1 VIKVKNIPYGVSNYK
16 ELIEEKY
23 YYVDKTMYLS
33 KLEETA
39 KTVIYLRPGR
49 FGKTLFT
56 SMMYYYYD
64 VNSSSDFET
73 LFKDTYVYD
82 NPTPNKNNYYVLKF
96 DFSGLTTLNMTESE
110 LKEMFN
116 LKVLNSINE
125 FMSKYNFDFEIN
137 TELKEPNLLLLSLL
151 SKLKE
156 MLDSKDENKT
166 LKHKLYIIVDEYD
179 NFTNG
184 VLEGDTSLFESV
196 VTKNGFVKSFYAAI
210 KEYKGNGVV
219 DRFFA
224 TGICPVT
231 LNSMTTGFN
240 IATDISLESKYNSMV
255 GLTHEEVRKLI
266 SELEISSDEQ
276 DKIYNIMLEHY
287 DGYLFSKNLTKEDK
301 VFNGTLVMYF
311 LKKYID
317 DNKNIPEE
325 LYDNNITVN
334 YEKIEN
340 LLKLQNNTFYKD
352 IISDI
357 LDNNKITSVLVSM
370 FNLVAGFNKE
380 DIISLLYYFGY
391 LTISGK
397 SSITSDIIFKVPN
410 ECMRL
415 AYNSYF
421 EKMLEEADIVRDNEE
436 EVSAINEVVDTG
448 RIDKITNYVS
458 KLLKNTSNRLFIHM
472 NEGYIELLYKTILR
486 KASIFDTRIEYELYN
501 GYADIYIEGN
511 IDYQIIIEIKY
522 LSKKDKSEYKKK
534 LEEGISQVNGYA
546 LDERI
551 DKDKVKKY
559 VVVFIGDELKILE
572 SVE

>member
-1 VIKVKNIPYGVSNYK
+1 MIKVKNIPYGVSNYK
-16 ELIEEKY
+16 ELIEKNCL
-23 YYVDKTMYLS
+23 YVDKTMFLS
-33 KLEETA
+33 ELENIFNP
-39 KTVIYLRPGR
+39 VIYLRPGR

-156 MLDSKDENKT
+156 LLDSKDENKT

-266 SELEISSDEQ
+266 SELEIEKEEQ

-287 DGYLFSKNLTKEDK
+287 DGYLFSKNLTKED
-301 VFNGTLVMYF
+301 
-311 LKKYID
+311 
-317 DNKNIPEE
+317 
-325 LYDNNITVN
+325 
-334 YEKIEN
+334 
-340 LLKLQNNTFYKD
+340 
-352 IISDI
+352 
-357 LDNNKITSVLVSM
+357 
-370 FNLVAGFNKE
+370 
-380 DIISLLYYFGY
+380 
-391 LTISGK
+391 
-397 SSITSDIIFKVPN
+397 
-410 ECMRL
+410 
-415 AYNSYF
+415 
-421 EKMLEEADIVRDNEE
+421 
-436 EVSAINEVVDTG
+436 
-448 RIDKITNYVS
+448 
-458 KLLKNTSNRLFIHM
+458 
-472 NEGYIELLYKTILR
+472 
-486 KASIFDTRIEYELYN
+486 
-501 GYADIYIEGN
+501 
-511 IDYQIIIEIKY
+511 
-522 LSKKDKSEYKKK
+522 
-534 LEEGISQVNGYA
+534 
-546 LDERI
+546 
-551 DKDKVKKY
+551 
-559 VVVFIGDELKILE
+559 
-572 SVE
+572 